1 MPPRRDVPRTPVPQ
15 EVEQEAGVTGFI
27 REVATAV
34 RRMNRASAGE
44 DGSSLLEKFLK
55 LRPPVF
61 RGKTDT
67 LGPEAWIKKLTKIF
81 EAMSA
86 PDERRMTLIPF
97 ILEDEAE
104 FWWDMIARTE
114 DVEHMTWVAFKK
126 LFLGKY
132 FPQVERDAR
141 REEFEKLLQRG
152 MTVAQYE
159 AQFTELSRHAEYM
172 VDTEEK
178 KVSRFLR
185 GLRPNIQSQLIML
198 MLTEYSDAVNQAL
211 LVERSLDERQKIFE
225 RSNGKRSG
233 DGPPRGD
240 ETFMK

>member
-1 MPPRRDVPRTPVPQ
+1 
-15 EVEQEAGVTGFI
+15 
-27 REVATAV
+27 
-34 RRMNRASAGE
+34 
-44 DGSSLLEKFLK
+44 
-55 LRPPVF
+55 
-61 RGKTDT
+61 
-67 LGPEAWIKKLTKIF
+67 
-81 EAMSA
+81 
-86 PDERRMTLIPF
+86 
-97 ILEDEAE
+97 
-104 FWWDMIARTE
+104 MIARTE

-126 LFLGKY
+126 LFLRKY

-198 MLTEYSDAVNQAL
+198 MLTEYSDAVNRAL
-211 LVERSLDERQKIFE
+211 LVERSLDERQRMFE
-225 RSNGKRSG
+225 RNNGKRSG
-233 DGPPRGD
+233 DRSQGSGD
-240 ETFMK
+240 DFPKKQKVHQVTPQKMKKQG